1 MRREGSYES
10 GRISDDPDGPDPV
23 QDGAQSCEEEIRCH
37 IEDQT
42 AAFLSEGMEQA
53 EAEEAAVREMGDPVE
68 TGNELNRIH
77 RPRMAWGM
85 IGLIAVLSLAG
96 YLIQNFMQEKWIDAG
111 EGAWSSPYSFVYIL
125 AGLAVMMA
133 ACFADYTRIAGRA
146 RELLILLYLF
156 LAVSPAVLGTSI
168 NGSVSWIYLPLTGG
182 TLNLSYMQLITV
194 PVYAAVLYRYRG
206 QGMSAVLKAAAW
218 MIPSVLLMAWR
229 PNIILAGVL
238 LLTCLAVLAAA
249 VWKKWFRV
257 PRKPVLA
264 GIAVF
269 AAGMPAAAGTLIWLF
284 GEGYRR
290 ERLRAVLDPAGSE
303 AGCGA
308 AAVREVLGGSR
319 MLGGDAA
326 DITRLPGLGD
336 FVLSGV
342 IVYYGIFAAV
352 LLAGLILFLF
362 VRFMRISLRQSIRI
376 LRRRERRLPGCS
388 E

>member
-1 MRREGSYES
+1 MRAEEYLTILTDQIRCKMA
-10 GRISDDPDGPDPV
+10 R
-23 QDGAQSCEEEIRCH
+23 GAVREEIRCH

-96 YLIQNFMQEKWIDAG
+96 YLIQNFMQEKWIAAG

-182 TLNLSYMQLITV
+182 TINLSYVQLTQ
-194 PVYAAVLYRYRG
+194 YRSTLRYCTGTEGRG
-206 QGMSAVLKAAAW
+206 
-218 MIPSVLLMAWR
+218 
-229 PNIILAGVL
+229 
-238 LLTCLAVLAAA
+238 
-249 VWKKWFRV
+249 
-257 PRKPVLA
+257 
-264 GIAVF
+264 
-269 AAGMPAAAGTLIWLF
+269 
-284 GEGYRR
+284 
-290 ERLRAVLDPAGSE
+290 
-303 AGCGA
+303 
-308 AAVREVLGGSR
+308 
-319 MLGGDAA
+319 
-326 DITRLPGLGD
+326 
-336 FVLSGV
+336 
-342 IVYYGIFAAV
+342 
-352 LLAGLILFLF
+352 
-362 VRFMRISLRQSIRI
+362 
-376 LRRRERRLPGCS
+376 
-388 E
+388 

>member
-1 MRREGSYES
+1 MR
-10 GRISDDPDGPDPV
+10 
-23 QDGAQSCEEEIRCH
+23 EEIRCH

-182 TLNLSYMQLITV
+182 TLNLSLYAAYHSTGLRCGIV
-194 PVYAAVLYRYRG
+194 PVQRAGDERRAEGSSLDDPVGASHGMAAQYHPG
-206 QGMSAVLKAAAW
+206 GSAPADLSCGAGSGGVEEVVQSTEKAGPGRHCRLCRRDACSGW
-218 MIPSVLLMAWR
+218 DID
-229 PNIILAGVL
+229 
-238 LLTCLAVLAAA
+238 LAV
-249 VWKKWFRV
+249 R
-257 PRKPVLA
+257 
-264 GIAVF
+264 
-269 AAGMPAAAGTLIWLF
+269 
-284 GEGYRR
+284 
-290 ERLRAVLDPAGSE
+290 
-303 AGCGA
+303 
-308 AAVREVLGGSR
+308 
-319 MLGGDAA
+319 
-326 DITRLPGLGD
+326 
-336 FVLSGV
+336 
-342 IVYYGIFAAV
+342 
-352 LLAGLILFLF
+352 
-362 VRFMRISLRQSIRI
+362 
-376 LRRRERRLPGCS
+376 RRLPEGEAESCAGS
-388 E
+388 CRI

>member
-1 MRREGSYES
+1 MRAEEYLTILTDQIRCKMA
-10 GRISDDPDGPDPV
+10 R
-23 QDGAQSCEEEIRCH
+23 GAVREEIRCH

-96 YLIQNFMQEKWIDAG
+96 YLIQNFMQEKWIAAG

-182 TLNLSYMQLITV
+182 TINLSYVQLITV
-194 PVYAAVLYRYRG
+194 PVYAAVLYRYSH
-206 QGMSAVLKAAAW
+206 GMAAQYHPGGSAPADLSCGAGSGGVEEVVQSTEKAGPGRHCRLCRRDACSGW
-218 MIPSVLLMAWR
+218 DID
-229 PNIILAGVL
+229 
-238 LLTCLAVLAAA
+238 LAV
-249 VWKKWFRV
+249 W
-257 PRKPVLA
+257 
-264 GIAVF
+264 
-269 AAGMPAAAGTLIWLF
+269 
-284 GEGYRR
+284 
-290 ERLRAVLDPAGSE
+290 
-303 AGCGA
+303 
-308 AAVREVLGGSR
+308 
-319 MLGGDAA
+319 
-326 DITRLPGLGD
+326 
-336 FVLSGV
+336 
-342 IVYYGIFAAV
+342 
-352 LLAGLILFLF
+352 
-362 VRFMRISLRQSIRI
+362 
-376 LRRRERRLPGCS
+376 RRLPEGEAESCAGS
-388 E
+388 CRI